1 MQNAK
6 DGVPIEVFVRRPCL
20 LIVLVT
26 VGSGP
31 QSRSLCL
38 PAMSDQVMELL
49 STPCFV
55 RKLHIVGNRRTKRA
69 LIEAEL
75 RAALAARTHEDLAVE
90 LALASHRLKDLDVFK
105 SASCEVDVL
114 PEGGPGD
121 VLVSLKVIV
130 ILFIQKPLA
139 FLGHRR
145 KLIWSWIAGRRKGNS
160 HAEHR
165 NLCSRR

>member
-1 MQNAK
+1 M
-6 DGVPIEVFVRRPCL
+6 
-20 LIVLVT
+20 T
-26 VGSGP
+26 GS
-31 QSRSLCL
+31 SRLGDSAGCDTAQ
-38 PAMSDQVMELL
+38 PTRTFPAAMSDRVMELL

-55 RKLHIVGNRRTKRA
+55 RRLDIVGNRRTKRA

-121 VLVSLKVIV
+121 VLVSLKVLV
-130 ILFIQKPLA
+130 IQ
-139 FLGHRR
+139 
-145 KLIWSWIAGRRKGNS
+145 S
-160 HAEHR
+160 
-165 NLCSRR
+165 